1 MLFNS
6 ASFLVF
12 FPVVLILYFAIPFKW
27 RNVLL
32 LLSSWYFY
40 MSWKFEYIILII
52 FSTSIDYIAG
62 LKIEQTDNRTVKKRF
77 LIFSLVGNLGIL
89 FFFKYFSFFIE
100 SFSSFFFASELCNE
114 ISDFDIL
121 LPIGISFYTF
131 QSISYTIDVYRDR
144 IKAESDF
151 IKFALYVSFFPQLVA
166 GPIERAGHLLKQ
178 FGQKFTFDYKRVS
191 YGLKLMFWGFFQK
204 VVIADNI
211 SRFVDI
217 VFNNPASYF
226 GWDIVLISIL
236 FSIQIYADF
245 SGYTDI
251 ARGAAKIMGY
261 DLMIN
266 FKRPYFASSIRDFW
280 KRWHITL
287 SSWFKDYVYISLGGN
302 RVNKLK
308 WIVAIIATFTLSGL
322 WHGANWT
329 FVLWGFYHAL
339 LYIIEYALFRR
350 IKVYHKKNW
359 IKVFKILLT
368 FGLVIF
374 GWILFRAKSINDFF
388 ILIDNIFSSS
398 LLHPKVSFDR
408 PSLLIIF
415 LSTLVLFAVWIIEIK
430 KDIISYISEK
440 PIWIRWGIYYFASLF
455 LIGFGDWGVKPFI
468 YFQF

>member
-32 LLSSWYFY
+32 LLASWYFY

-52 FSTSIDYIAG
+52 LSTSIDYFAG
-62 LKIEQTDNRTVKKRF
+62 LKIEQTGNKKVKKRF
-77 LIFSLVGNLGIL
+77 LIVSLVGNLGIL
-89 FFFKYFSFFIE
+89 FFFKYFGFFFE
-100 SFSSFFFASELCNE
+100 SFTSILNNSEWYKN
-114 ISDFDIL
+114 ISHFDIL

-131 QSISYTIDVYRDR
+131 QSMSYTIGVYRNKT
-144 IKAESDF
+144 KAEQDF

-178 FGQKFTFDYKRVS
+178 FGQKYVFDYQRVS

-211 SRFVDI
+211 SRFVDV
-217 VFNNPASYF
+217 VFENPASYF
-226 GWDIVLISIL
+226 GWDIILVSIL

-261 DLMIN
+261 ELMIN
-266 FKRPYFASSIRDFW
+266 FRRPYFASSIRDFW

-287 SSWFKDYVYISLGGN
+287 STWFKDYVYISLGGN
-302 RVNKLK
+302 RVNKMK
-308 WIVAIIATFTLSGL
+308 WMFAIIATFALSGL

-329 FVLWGFYHAL
+329 FALWGVYHAF
-339 LYIIEYALFRR
+339 LYLAEYLINSKFKINLKNNRV
-350 IKVYHKKNW
+350 KV
-359 IKVFKILLT
+359 VRILLT

-374 GWILFRAKSINDFF
+374 GWMLFRAKSVNDFLV
-388 ILIDNIFSSS
+388 LIDHLFSSA
-398 LLHPKVSFDR
+398 LLHPKISFDR

-415 LSTLVLFAVWIIEIK
+415 LSTLILLAVWIIEIK
-430 KDIISYISEK
+430 KDIVSYISEK
-440 PIWIRWGIYYFASLF
+440 PKWVRYGIYYFASLY
-455 LIGFGDWGVKPFI
+455 LIGFGNWGVKAFI